1 MTKLTDIQIAKK
13 LVKEQTEARTNNFQE
28 FKEHQDFRKKKKDDT
43 LARLKKN
50 KYI

>member
-28 FKEHQDFRKKKKDDT
+28 FKEVQDFKKREKSDV
-43 LARLKKN
+43 LERLKKAGH
-50 KYI
+50 I